1 MKIVVVEDQA
11 ASRALLRSQLA
22 GEGKV
27 VIEAV
32 DGLAALALLEREPVD
47 VIVSDILMPGMDG
60 YRLCYEIRAQAR
72 YDAIPI
78 IIYTANY
85 TSAEDEKVGLK
96 LGADAF
102 LRKPADA
109 ATLLAVVYEVMR
121 KPRPPRVPAAGEGV
135 QRMKLY
141 NERLVAKLEER
152 NRELECVRDELH
164 QSNESLEARVRER
177 TTELEA
183 ANQEL
188 ESFAFFVSHELRAPL
203 RAIEGFS
210 SILREDFAASTSEEG
225 KRMFTAI
232 ERNTA
237 RMGRLIEDLLRF
249 SRLTREPVLK
259 QTFDMVGLVRSAL
272 AELRPQW
279 EPRQVEIVVGELPPA
294 MGDESLLKQVLLNL
308 LNNALKFTRPR
319 DRARLEIGSQHVD
332 GECVYFFRDNG
343 IGFDMSQAD
352 RLFNAFERLHTDAQF
367 EGSGIGLEI
376 VQNIIR
382 RHGGRVW
389 AESALDQGATF
400 FFVLTS
406 KVSPPPAVP

>member
-1 MKIVVVEDQA
+1 MKIVIVEDQA
-11 ASRALLRSQLA
+11 VSRTLLRAQLA
-22 GEGKV
+22 GEGRV
-27 VIEAV
+27 VLEAV
-32 DGLAALALLEREPVD
+32 DGFAALALLEREPVD

-72 YDAIPI
+72 FNAIPF

-85 TSAEDEKVGLK
+85 TSAEDEKAGLE

-109 ATLLAVVYEVMR
+109 ATLLATVYEVMR
-121 KPRPPRVPAAGEGV
+121 KPRPPRVPVAEEGV
-135 QRMKLY
+135 ERMKLY

-152 NRELECVRDELH
+152 NRELERVRDELR
-164 QSNESLEARVRER
+164 QTNESLETRVRER

-183 ANQEL
+183 ANQQL

-210 SILREDFAASTSEEG
+210 SIVREDHMGTMSPEG
-225 KRMFTAI
+225 TRMFSAI

-259 QTFDMVGLVRSAL
+259 QKIDMDCLVRSAL
-272 AELRPQW
+272 TELRPEWGQ
-279 EPRQVEIVVGELPPA
+279 RQVEVVLGELPPSV
-294 MGDESLLKQVLLNL
+294 GDESLMKQVLLNL

-319 DRARLEIGSQHVD
+319 DAARVEIGFSPMD
-332 GECVYFFRDNG
+332 GEPVYFIRDNG

-382 RHGGRVW
+382 RHGGRIW
-389 AESALDQGATF
+389 AESAPDQGATF
-400 FFVLTS
+400 YFILTPKDS
-406 KVSPPPAVP
+406 LP